1 MRNLKFRKTWFRY
14 STTTVVTW
22 KYSALDVERSQ
33 SLGQMWSFLCNIHL
47 KILVTEIKISLIDF
61 CEDSVNEFS

>member
-14 STTTVVTW
+14 STTTGVTW

-47 KILVTEIKISLIDF
+47 KILVTEIKTSLIDF